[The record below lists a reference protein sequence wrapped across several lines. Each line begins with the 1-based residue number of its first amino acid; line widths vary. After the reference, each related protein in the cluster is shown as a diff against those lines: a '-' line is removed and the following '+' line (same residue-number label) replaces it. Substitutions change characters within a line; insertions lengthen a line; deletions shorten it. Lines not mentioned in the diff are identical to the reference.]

1 MTSLLTGRA
10 PLRLSEYTAEMGVPL
25 TAEER
30 DVLKIMVP
38 SLTIAPSPGTVNHYD
53 LTPSSTVGVLRIG
66 DLQIEIAPRLP
77 VDQVLFLVSY
87 ALDPGAWRAETTS
100 TGSEDHLVEAIIPTF
115 VRHVRGALRRGLLH
129 GYKTTDEA
137 LTTIRGRIRFA
148 DQLRVRPGRALPVEL
163 QYDDFTVDVLENRLL
178 RAAIDRLLR
187 LPLRRESSRRDLREL
202 DSSLATVTPAAYRA
216 GRVPEPTW
224 TRLNS
229 RYRPAVDLARLILG
243 NSSLNLT
250 SGSTTA
256 TSVLFDMASVFED
269 FVVVALREALGAT
282 ARTFPQGGTGRRLRL
297 DDEGDIALA
306 PDLSWWENDRCLFVG
321 DCKYKRAKVEGVPN
335 ADLYQML
342 AYTTALDLP
351 DGLLIYAAG
360 EYPAGTHTV
369 THAGKRLRV
378 VTLDLAG
385 EPATVLS
392 EIERLAHRV
401 RRLAPPIAA

>member
-10 PLRLSEYTAEMGVPL
+10 PLRLSEYTPEMAVPL

-30 DVLKIMVP
+30 DVLKMLVP
-38 SLTIAPSPGTVNHYD
+38 SLTIAPSPGTVNHYN

-66 DLQIEIAPRLP
+66 ALQIEIAPRLP

-87 ALDPGAWRAETTS
+87 ALDPRAWRAETTT

-178 RAAIDRLLR
+178 RAAIERLLR
-187 LPLRRESSRRDLREL
+187 LPLRRESSRSDLREL
-202 DSSLATVTPAAYRA
+202 DSSLATVTPVAYRA

-224 TRLNS
+224 TRLNG
-229 RYRPAVDLARLILG
+229 RYRPAVDLARLILD

-335 ADLYQML
+335 ADLYQLL
-342 AYTTALDLP
+342 AYTTALGLP

-369 THAGKRLRV
+369 THAGKRLHV

-385 EPATVLS
+385 EPSTILS
-392 EIERLAHRV
+392 EIERLADRV
-401 RRLAPPIAA
+401 RLLARLIAA

>member
-1 MTSLLTGRA
+1 MA
-10 PLRLSEYTAEMGVPL
+10 VPL

-38 SLTIAPSPGTVNHYD
+38 SLTIAPSPGTISHYD

-66 DLQIEIAPRLP
+66 DLQIEIVPRLP

-87 ALDPGAWRAETTS
+87 ALDPRAWRAETTS
-100 TGSEDHLVEAIIPTF
+100 TATEDHLAEAIIPTF

-148 DQLRVRPGRALPVEL
+148 DQLRARPGRALPVEL
-163 QYDDFTVDVLENRLL
+163 QYDDFTADVLENRLL
-178 RAAIDRLLR
+178 RAAIERLLR

-202 DSSLATVTPAAYRA
+202 HSSLATVTPVAYRT

-224 TRLNS
+224 TRLNG
-229 RYRPAVDLARLILG
+229 RYRAAVDLARLILD

-250 SGSTTA
+250 SGSITA

-297 DDEGDIALA
+297 DDEGGISLA

-321 DCKYKRAKVEGVPN
+321 DCKYKRAKAEGVPN
-335 ADLYQML
+335 ADLYQLL
-342 AYTTALDLP
+342 AYTTALDLA

-360 EYPAGTHTV
+360 EHPAGTHTV
-369 THAGKRLRV
+369 THAGKRLHV

-392 EIERLAHRV
+392 EIEGLAHRV
-401 RRLAPPIAA
+401 RRLAPRIAA

>member
-1 MTSLLTGRA
+1 MRTRRLT
-10 PLRLSEYTAEMGVPL
+10 EYTAELAVPL

-30 DVLKIMVP
+30 DALKLMVP
-38 SLTIAPSPGTVNHYD
+38 SLTIAPSPGTVDHYD

-66 DLQIEIAPRLP
+66 DLQIEIVPRLP
-77 VDQVLFLVSY
+77 VEQVLFLVSY
-87 ALDPGAWRAETTS
+87 ALDPRAWRPETTS
-100 TGSEDHLVEAIIPTF
+100 TATDDHLVEAIIPVF
-115 VRHVRGALRRGLLH
+115 VRHVRHALRRGLLQ

-148 DQLRVRPGRALPVEL
+148 DQLRARPGLALPVEL
-163 QYDDFTVDVLENRLL
+163 QYDDFTADILENRLL
-178 RAAIDRLLR
+178 RAAIERLLR
-187 LPLRRESSRRDLREL
+187 LPLRHESSRRDLREL
-202 DSSLATVTPAAYRA
+202 HSSLATVTPAAYRP

-224 TRLNS
+224 TRLNG
-229 RYRPAVDLARLILG
+229 RYRPAVDLARLILD
-243 NSSLNLT
+243 NSSLDLT

-256 TSVLFDMASVFED
+256 TNVLFNMATVFEN

-282 ARTFPQGGTGRRLRL
+282 PRTFPQGASGRKLCL
-297 DDEGDIALA
+297 DDEGDITLE
-306 PDLSWWENDRCLFVG
+306 PDLSWWQNDRCVFVG

-335 ADLYQML
+335 ADLYQLL

-369 THAGKRLRV
+369 SHAGKRLHV

-385 EPATVLS
+385 EPSKVLS
-392 EIERLAHRV
+392 EIERLADRV
-401 RRLAPPIAA
+401 RGLAPPIPA

>member
-1 MTSLLTGRA
+1 MA
-10 PLRLSEYTAEMGVPL
+10 VPL

-38 SLTIAPSPGTVNHYD
+38 SLAISPSPGTISHYD

-87 ALDPGAWRAETTS
+87 ALDPRAWRAETTT

-178 RAAIDRLLR
+178 RAAIERLLR

-202 DSSLATVTPAAYRA
+202 DSSLATVTPVAYRA

-224 TRLNS
+224 TRLNR
-229 RYRPAVDLARLILG
+229 RYRPAVDLARLILD

-335 ADLYQML
+335 ADLYQLL

-369 THAGKRLRV
+369 THAGKRLHV

-401 RRLAPPIAA
+401 RRLVPRIAA

>member
-1 MTSLLTGRA
+1 MTSLRTGRA
-10 PLRLSEYTAEMGVPL
+10 PLRLNEYTTEMAVPL

-30 DVLKIMVP
+30 DALKIMVP
-38 SLTIAPSPGTVNHYD
+38 SLTIAPSPGTINHYD

-66 DLQIEIAPRLP
+66 DLQIEIVPRLP

-87 ALDPGAWRAETTS
+87 ALDPRAWREETTS

-129 GYKTTDEA
+129 GYTTTDEA

-148 DQLRVRPGRALPVEL
+148 DQLRARPGRALPVEL
-163 QYDDFTVDVLENRLL
+163 QYDDFTADVLENRLL
-178 RAAIDRLLR
+178 RAAIERLLR
-187 LPLRRESSRRDLREL
+187 LPLRRESSRRDLREVH
-202 DSSLATVTPAAYRA
+202 SSLATVTPVAYRT
-216 GRVPEPTW
+216 GQVPEPTW
-224 TRLNS
+224 TRLNG
-229 RYRPAVDLARLILG
+229 RYRPAVDLARLILD

-256 TSVLFDMASVFED
+256 TSVLFDMAGVFED

-297 DDEGDIALA
+297 DDEGGIALA
-306 PDLSWWENDRCLFVG
+306 PDLSWWETDRCLFVG

-335 ADLYQML
+335 ADLYQLL

-360 EYPAGTHTV
+360 EYPARTHTV
-369 THAGKRLRV
+369 THARKRLHV

-401 RRLAPPIAA
+401 RRLVPRIAA